1 MYEKLIT
8 IACLTG
14 FFSDAALQIFT
25 KFLEGPTLSL
35 GLKPYFKQ
43 HGSLESMFISG
54 GMTAVFY
61 IIYIYL
67 FKLPIVW
74 YYIALYGI
82 LIDFLFRKLSLY
94 KALYGYY
101 KSVNYFWSAVFASIS
116 MVLPLLI
123 SRNLYL
129 LRI

>member
-1 MYEKLIT
+1 MYMYDKLIT
-8 IACLTG
+8 IACVSG
-14 FFSDAALQIFT
+14 FFSDAVLQVFT
-25 KFLEGPTLSL
+25 KFIEGPSGGL

-43 HGSLESMFISG
+43 HGSLESMFISA
-54 GMTAVFY
+54 GMTAIFY

-67 FKLPIVW
+67 FKLPILW

-94 KALYGYY
+94 KGLYGYY
-101 KSVNYFWSAVFASIS
+101 KSVNYFWSGFFASLS

-123 SRNLYL
+123 YTTF
-129 LRI
+129 

>member
-1 MYEKLIT
+1 MSEKLIS

-14 FFSDAALQIFT
+14 FFSDGFLQILT
-25 KFLEGPTLSL
+25 KFSERASWL

-43 HGSLESMFISG
+43 HGSLESLFISA
-54 GMTAVFY
+54 GMTAFFY

-67 FKLPIVW
+67 FKLPITW

-82 LIDFLFRKLSLY
+82 LIDFIFRKLSLY
-94 KALYGYY
+94 SGLYGYY
-101 KSVNYFWSAVFASIS
+101 KSVNYFWSGLFASIS

-123 SRNLYL
+123 SR
-129 LRI
+129 I